1 MNPTDKSSR
10 RVLILGI
17 TIPVGLLILLI
28 GSLLFNFSL
37 TSQKTAKI
45 MLENT
50 LKGHVET
57 LTQRL
62 DEELSIMTKSGV
74 VVRDVM
80 QSHLPQT
87 RTDTLPFIGSLCAN
101 SDAYQVVYCGTAGEG
116 ITNAGIY
123 IDVGQDNLL
132 RDAENTDQYYTY
144 LQNEPLTQAQAI
156 VSVIPVLENGKTC
169 GYLLMY
175 YSLNRI
181 LELFEETIPYE
192 ESSLI
197 FSTDD
202 GLVLLTHGLE
212 DALSDP
218 LPANSKLLQL
228 LQQLDPIPADL
239 EQVHED
245 LDRGI
250 NGSLTVLIADSPQE
264 LFFHPLQI
272 RDWYLTV
279 GIHQPLYQQMLRDN
293 WGDMHRLITYLL
305 AVLMLFLVVVSGT
318 MLAIHLMYKSRNHHL
333 EKRATTDFLSGVYNK
348 MATEEEISGY
358 LTAHPQARCIL
369 FILDVD
375 NFKTINDTRGHE
387 MGDQVIAS
395 IGRHLRN
402 NFRSDDIVGR
412 IGGDE
417 FLIFLKDIP
426 SDTDLHQQIRRV
438 QKLFCQFTTQ
448 NELHIEIST
457 SIGAAI
463 FPTDATSFTELYKAA
478 DRALYQA
485 KKHGKSQLFCN
496 EGDS

>member
-45 MLENT
+45 ILENT
-50 LKGHVET
+50 LKGHVES
-57 LTQRL
+57 LSHRL
-62 DEELSIMTKSGV
+62 DEELSIMTKSGI
-74 VVRDVM
+74 VVRDVL
-80 QSHLPQT
+80 QAQPPQA

-101 SDAYQVVYCGTAGEG
+101 SDAYQVIYCDTAGEG
-116 ITNAGIY
+116 ITNSGIY
-123 IDVGQDNLL
+123 IHVEQDNLL
-132 RDAENTDQYYTY
+132 RDVENTAQYYTY

-156 VSVIPVLENGKTC
+156 VSVIPVVQNNKAC
-169 GYLLMY
+169 GYILMY

-181 LELFEETIPYE
+181 LELFGDTVPYAD
-192 ESSLI
+192 SSLI
-197 FSTDD
+197 FSTDG
-202 GLVLLTHGLE
+202 GLVMLTYGL
-212 DALSDP
+212 DSVLSDQ
-218 LPANSKLLQL
+218 LPADTTLTQL
-228 LQQLDPIPADL
+228 LEQLDPRTKELQQAQDAIAS
-239 EQVHED
+239 
-245 LDRGI
+245 GAS
-250 NGSLTVLIADSPQE
+250 GSLSVLIADAPQE
-264 LFFHPLQI
+264 LFFHPLEI

-305 AVLMLFLVVVSGT
+305 AVLLLFLVVVSGT
-318 MLAIHLMYKSRNHHL
+318 MLAIHLMYKSRSHHL
-333 EKRATTDFLSGVYNK
+333 EKRATTDFLSGIYNK

-358 LTAHPQARCIL
+358 LTSHPHARCIL

-387 MGDQVIAS
+387 MGDQVISS
-395 IGRHLRN
+395 IGRHLQD

-438 QKLFCQFTTQ
+438 QQLFCKFTTE

-463 FPTDATSFTELYKAA
+463 FPTDAISFNELYKAA

-485 KKHGKSQLFCN
+485 KKHGKSQLYCN